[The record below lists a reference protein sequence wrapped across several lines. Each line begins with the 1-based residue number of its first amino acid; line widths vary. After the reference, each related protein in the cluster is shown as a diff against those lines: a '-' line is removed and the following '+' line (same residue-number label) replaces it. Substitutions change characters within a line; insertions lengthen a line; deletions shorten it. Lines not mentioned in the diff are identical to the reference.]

1 MTTLNKSQQTVTTFL
16 SRIIGDGGISSSN
29 QYHVEFSDP
38 LSKGGVVRPLT
49 SHLDFRYGVHL
60 NTGQDS
66 DSVSKVVMLANEVQI
81 PGVSMTAQDVRG
93 VYKGINM
100 KPAMAKVYNEMDMS
114 FILDVNSM
122 PFRMFKG
129 WQDFI
134 VGDQVSDIRD
144 GTASAQ
150 THVQRFYDDYTMNLK
165 ITKLE
170 KHWPGQEVQK
180 GGKPEGHWAPWS
192 ITLHKAYPY
201 MVSSIPY
208 SSGTSQVV
216 KLSVGLYY
224 ERSYFIDPDKESS
237 KMSRRIDED
246 AAIK

>member
-1 MTTLNKSQQTVTTFL
+1 MTTLSKSQQSVTTFV
-16 SRIIGDGGISSSN
+16 SRILGDGGISSSN

-38 LSKGGVVRPLT
+38 LSKDGVVRPLT
-49 SHLDFRYGVHL
+49 AHLDFHYGVHL
-60 NTGQDS
+60 NTGGDS
-66 DSVSKVVMLANEVQI
+66 DSVTKVVMLANEVQI

-100 KPAMAKVYNEMDMS
+100 KPAMAKVYNELDMS

-134 VGDQVSDIRD
+134 VGDQVTDIRD
-144 GTASAQ
+144 GSASAQ
-150 THVQRFYDDYTMNLK
+150 THVQRFYDDYTMNIK

-170 KHWPGQEVQK
+170 KQWPGQADVVIP
-180 GGKPEGHWAPWS
+180 PEIEHWAPWS

-208 SSGTSQVV
+208 SSGSSQVV
-216 KLSVGLYY
+216 KLSVGMYY
-224 ERSYFIDPDKESS
+224 ERSYFVDPDKESGKVS
-237 KMSRRIDED
+237 KRVDQD
-246 AAIK
+246 ALKK

>member
-1 MTTLNKSQQTVTTFL
+1 MTTLNKSQQSVEQFV
-16 SRIIGDGGISSSN
+16 SSIIGDGGISSSN

-38 LSKGGVVRPLT
+38 LASGGVRALAG
-49 SHLDFRYGVHL
+49 HLDLFYGVSMKS
-60 NTGQDS
+60 GQGS
-66 DSVSKVVMLANEVQI
+66 NSVSKIVMLANEVQI
-81 PGVSMTAQDVRG
+81 PGVSMTAQDVKG

-134 VGDQVSDIRD
+134 VGDQLADMRD
-144 GTASAQ
+144 GSAGAQ
-150 THVQRFYDDYTMNLK
+150 THVQQWYDDYIMNVK

-170 KHWPGQEVQK
+170 KHWPGQKMAEDNK
-180 GGKPEGHWAPWS
+180 SEGHWAPWS

-208 SSGTSQVV
+208 SSGSSQVV

-224 ERSYFIDPDKESS
+224 ERSYFTDPDKEGS
-237 KMSRRIDED
+237 KSGRRINTSTN
-246 AAIK
+246 